1 MSVFVVEGPNRKNN
15 SNKPWREP
23 PEWSDE
29 AYSKLKKLLVDYK
42 PMREANV
49 SAANILLVGQI
60 GAGKSSFFNSVNSI
74 FRGKIT
80 SKASSGS
87 FEHSVTTAFRKYKI
101 KDFTSGKFLNFRL
114 CDTRGFEDEF
124 EIDLHEISFILDG
137 NIPDQYQFNP
147 MVPMTSDSPKF
158 MKDPDLQDK
167 IHCVAIVVDGST
179 VDVMPEKV
187 RKQLKDLQV
196 ILNLRNLPQVV
207 LMTKLDKVCP
217 EVEEDISNTF
227 ASATISK
234 AVKTVGEIM
243 GLPRGHVFPVKNFEK
258 ETKLNIG
265 AGFLL
270 MDALKQCLDFADDFM
285 DGQLDKMDSEGKRTR
300 EKTGYMCTLS

>member
-1 MSVFVVEGPNRKNN
+1 SYCN
-15 SNKPWREP
+15 
-23 PEWSDE
+23 
-29 AYSKLKKLLVDYK
+29 LKKSLVDYK
-42 PMREANV
+42 PLPGTNV
-49 SAANILLVGQI
+49 SAANILLIGQI

-124 EIDLHEISFILDG
+124 EMDVQEIAFILDG

-147 MVPMTSDSPKF
+147 MVPMSSDSPKF
-158 MKDPDLQDK
+158 INDPNLQDK

-179 VDVMPEKV
+179 IDVMPEKV
-187 RKQLKDLQV
+187 RKQIKDLQI
-196 ILNLRNLPQVV
+196 ILNQRNMPQVV
-207 LMTKLDKVCP
+207 LLTKLDNICP
-217 EVEEDISNTF
+217 DVEEDISNTF
-227 ASATISK
+227 TSTTIAK
-234 AVKTVGEIM
+234 AIKKVGEIM
-243 GLPRGHVFPVKNFEK
+243 GLPRGHIFPVKNFEK

-265 AGFLL
+265 AGILL
-270 MDALKQCLDFADDFM
+270 MNAVQQCLDFADDFM
-285 DGQLDKMDSEGKRTR
+285 DGQLDKMDAEGKRTR
-300 EKTGYMCTLS
+300 EKTGYLCTLS